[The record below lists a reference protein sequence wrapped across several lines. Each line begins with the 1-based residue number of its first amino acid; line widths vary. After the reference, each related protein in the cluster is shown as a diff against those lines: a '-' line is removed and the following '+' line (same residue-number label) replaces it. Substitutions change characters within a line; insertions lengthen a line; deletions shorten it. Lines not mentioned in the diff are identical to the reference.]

1 MEPLAGDTSVG
12 AVGSALLIL
21 ETLIPS
27 VWSLVKLEL
36 SMERM
41 FIAYVELSI
50 AETGVKLIVKV
61 VVPPE
66 VDVLV
71 LQILLLSEG
80 GFNTVKVGAAPL
92 SSVAVNVKVFVFPIE
107 TVCVVVGIP
116 IISGGKFEASVVLK
130 KKSIGIYDLLSPLLL
145 SKSSTII
152 KDNHISPSSVD

>member
-27 VWSLVKLEL
+27 VWSLVMLAL
-36 SMERM
+36 SVERM
-41 FIAYVELSI
+41 FIAYVALSI
-50 AETGVKLIVKV
+50 EETGEKLIEKV

-80 GFNTVKVGAAPL
+80 GFNTEKVGATPL
-92 SSVAVNVKVFVFPIE
+92 SSVVVNVKVFVFPIE
-107 TVCVVVGIP
+107 TV
-116 IISGGKFEASVVLK
+116 
-130 KKSIGIYDLLSPLLL
+130 
-145 SKSSTII
+145 
-152 KDNHISPSSVD
+152 